1 MYKAPLSDLNFVIN
15 QIIDLQEINKLPGY
29 EEISNDLINQ
39 VLEEAS
45 KVSNILAE
53 SNYEGDHIS
62 SKRNEDGSVTTP
74 PGFKKSYKALG
85 EGGWTSLEAKEEFGG
100 QQMPT
105 IVSAA
110 VNEIWHSANMSLA
123 LCHLL
128 TQGLIYALQKSASK
142 AQQDLF
148 IPPLVEGRWTGTMN
162 LTEPQAGTD
171 LASIKSKAVKE
182 DDHYRISGQKIYIT
196 YGEHDMSENI
206 IHLVLARTPD
216 APDGVKGIS
225 VFIVP
230 KFNVSKDGKLEGQND
245 VTCLSIEK
253 KLGVKGSP
261 TAVLQFG
268 ENKGAIG
275 YLVGEENQGLQI
287 MFEMMNHARFTV
299 GVQGLSISERAFQQ
313 AVQYAND
320 RVQGIPI
327 EKSKGDPIIHHPD
340 VLRML
345 SVMKSEIE
353 AMRALS
359 IYGAFSMD
367 MANLA
372 SVDKE
377 FWQERS
383 SLLVPIIKGWLT
395 ERSLEITSQAI
406 QVHGGMGFIEET
418 GVAQHFRDARI
429 LPIYEGTTAIQA
441 NDLVFRKTI
450 RDQGKAISLLLEEI
464 SEELEIYKNNKNNIV
479 NKSAH
484 TMMEAVSISKK
495 SVDHLIS
502 TSNNQKKSAV
512 SGVNYLMMLGYL
524 CGGWL
529 MSRSASKAAEE
540 IEKSEKPSEFMQA
553 KLISS
558 DIFMTHL
565 LPKIKSLSDSIIKGD
580 DSILAMKPEWLSR

>member
-1 MYKAPLSDLNFVIN
+1 MYKAPLDDLNFVIN
-15 QIIDLQEINKLPGY
+15 KIIDLQRINKLPGC
-29 EEISNDLINQ
+29 EEISNDLISQ
-39 VLEEAS
+39 ILEEAG
-45 KVSNILAE
+45 KVSSVLSE
-53 SNYEGDHIS
+53 SNLEGDQVS
-62 SKRNEDGSVTTP
+62 SKRNDDGSVTTP
-74 PGFKKSYKALG
+74 PGFKESYKALG

-142 AQQDLF
+142 DQQNLF

-171 LASIKSKAVKE
+171 LAAIKTKAVKE
-182 DDHYRISGQKIYIT
+182 GDHYRISGQKIYIT
-196 YGEHDMSENI
+196 YGEHDMSDNI

-216 APDGVKGIS
+216 APEGVKGIS
-225 VFIVP
+225 VFLVP
-230 KFNVSKDGKLEGQND
+230 KFNISNDGNLADHND

-268 ENKGAIG
+268 GNEGAIG

-287 MFEMMNHARFTV
+287 MFEMMNHARFAV
-299 GVQGLSISERAFQQ
+299 GIQGLSISERAFQQ

-359 IYGAFSMD
+359 IYGGFSMD
-367 MANLA
+367 MASL
-372 SVDKE
+372 SESDKD
-377 FWQERS
+377 FWSERS
-383 SLLVPIIKGWLT
+383 SLLVPVIKGWLT

-450 RDQGKAISLLLEEI
+450 RDKGNAVFLLLDEI
-464 SEELEIYKNNKNNIV
+464 VKDIEINKQSNNETVK
-479 NKSAH
+479 KSAQ
-484 TMMEAVSISKK
+484 TMMDAVATSRKTI
-495 SVDHLIS
+495 DHLIA
-502 TSNNQKKSAV
+502 TSNDQRKSAV
-512 SGVNYLMMLGYL
+512 SGVNYLMILGYV
-524 CGGWL
+524 CGGW
-529 MSRSASKAAEE
+529 MMFKSACEASKELLSSN
-540 IEKSEKPSEFMQA
+540 KGNEFMEA
-553 KLISS
+553 KIVSA

-565 LPKIKSLSDSIIKGD
+565 LPKINSLSESIIKGD
-580 DSILAMKPEWLSR
+580 ESILSMKPSWLSH